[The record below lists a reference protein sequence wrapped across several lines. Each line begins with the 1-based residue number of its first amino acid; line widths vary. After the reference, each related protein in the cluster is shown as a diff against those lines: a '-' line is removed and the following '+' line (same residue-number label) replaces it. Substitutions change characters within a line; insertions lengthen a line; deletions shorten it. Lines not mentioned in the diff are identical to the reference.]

1 MALVV
6 TIIVILIL
14 AGITLVTVFGDN
26 GLVTMAI
33 ETSFREEMAEIK
45 EQAAARHLLAA
56 AAGYPAAVPLAAAAR
71 AAEAV
76 FPAAPEAAAAAAPV
90 SPARAY

>member
-45 EQAAARHLLAA
+45 EQVKLRQMQ
-56 AAGYPAAVPLAAAAR
+56 
-71 AAEAV
+71 AEI
-76 FPAAPEAAAAAAPV
+76 EIL
-90 SPARAY
+90 R